1 MSQVNR
7 DAVREA
13 IRDELAT
20 IRALNQ
26 ALRVPVSMPEQKRL
40 STARA
45 VALAQLQRALAQLH
59 PPVTRR
65 KKNTSG
71 HRKAN

>member
-1 MSQVNR
+1 MANR
-7 DAVREA
+7 DAIREA

-20 IRALNQ
+20 IRVLNQ
-26 ALRVPVSMPEQKRL
+26 ALRFPMSMLEQKRL

-59 PPVTRR
+59 PPATRRR
-65 KKNTSG
+65 KKS
-71 HRKAN
+71 AQ